1 MSKLQIIGELIP
13 DYALWISRLPAAVRA
28 NYLDDGEQLLAD
40 FTDTELR
47 EAAREVVRRESLPRM
62 SQLIYVIERL
72 VKQSR
77 ARLAAARINAAAGTR
92 TVKCRDCD
100 DEGVIIIIHPETARS
115 IRVGERK
122 SRYTCAV
129 RCPCEAGKHWRDL
142 PVFSPSQH
150 IREPLDGDFE
160 KAVREHDA

>member
-1 MSKLQIIGELIP
+1 MSKLRIIAEVLP
-13 DYALWISRLPAAVRA
+13 DYAVWLARLPEKIRTP
-28 NYLDDGEQLLAD
+28 YRDDGERLLAD

-47 EAAREVVRRESLPRM
+47 EAAREVARRESLPRM

-72 VKQSR
+72 VKQRR
-77 ARLAAARINAAAGTR
+77 AQLAAARINAAAGTR

-100 DEGVIIIIHPETARS
+100 DEGVIIIINPEAVRK
-115 IRVGERK
+115 IRNGENGPH
-122 SRYTCAV
+122 YTCVV

-150 IREPLDGDFE
+150 IRVPLDGDFE

>member
-47 EAAREVVRRESLPRM
+47 DAAREVARRESLPRM
-62 SQLIYVIERL
+62 SQLIYVVERL
-72 VKQSR
+72 VKQRRSQ
-77 ARLAAARINAAAGTR
+77 LAAARINAAAGTR

-100 DEGVIIIIHPETARS
+100 DEGVIIVINPETVRK
-115 IRVGERK
+115 IRNGENGPH
-122 SRYTCAV
+122 YTCVV
-129 RCPCEAGKHWRDL
+129 RCPCEAGRRWRDL

-150 IREPLDGDFE
+150 IREPIDGDFE